1 MESMLNYKGEESCLT
16 THSDLVHC
24 TKCHCRNHSEIIMSG
39 FLIKSPPLK
48 KSIVKKRW
56 HKRYFILRA
65 DKTLEYYTNSTQD
78 NPIAIINLKDVQ
90 RIEIGL
96 GNDKFGNIFD
106 LVTLRRTYFFSAG
119 SSDIM
124 QIWVDQIKGLL
135 EITDVTVYETEQ
147 QKTCEPND
155 ELMQYYVDERL
166 RKKDKI
172 DSLHHSIFV

>member
-1 MESMLNYKGEESCLT
+1 MDTELIKEENCLT
-16 THSDLVHC
+16 RHGSLVHC

-65 DKTLEYYTNSTQD
+65 DKTLEYYTNSRKD

-90 RIEIGL
+90 RIEVGL

-106 LVTLRRTYFFSAG
+106 LVILKRTYFFSAG
-119 SSDIM
+119 NSDLM
-124 QIWVDQIKGLL
+124 SKWVDQIREL
-135 EITDVTVYETEQ
+135 IPRTDVTVYEKQ
-147 QKTCEPND
+147 QERTCNLD
-155 ELMQYYVDERL
+155 DKLMQYYVKE
-166 RKKDKI
+166 
-172 DSLHHSIFV
+172 